1 MRNFHVPSG
10 IGDFSWAY
18 SKLKHVGMADWTI
31 ADGWPH
37 RTVPYVQLLENV
49 NSAQYGPFDYNTI
62 VRLEQQFGWDTAT
75 RPTWEKINQFPGTSV
90 YIQPNL
96 HLEQGRRL
104 EDWLPDLP
112 CDFHYPI
119 NIPEIER
126 ERMAAMLSGMRRPI
140 FGISCASYRGSEAW
154 KTWGHDEWV
163 MFLRM
168 LEAEIGGTILL
179 LGGFWDDLT
188 STVATTCGY
197 KDIVGKTSVPMM
209 VAAMEMLDG
218 YIGFSSGMG
227 IIRTVVKKPVFMMWP
242 DHQVELSTSW
252 APPEML
258 EERSYVASLWRE
270 PRLVFSRTKDWLR
283 RNY

>member
-1 MRNFHVPSG
+1 MYNFCVPSG

-37 RTVPYVQLLENV
+37 RTVPFVKLLDNV
-49 NSAQYGPFDYNTI
+49 NEASYGPFNYTEI
-62 VRLEQQFGWDTAT
+62 VRLEEQFHFGMT
-75 RPTWEKINQFPGTSV
+75 PTWERVSQFPGV
-90 YIQPNL
+90 NVFIEPNR
-96 HLEQGRRL
+96 HLESGRRL

-119 NIPEIER
+119 HVPSVER
-126 ERMAAMLSGMRRPI
+126 ERMEAMLSSFKRPI

-154 KTWGHDEWV
+154 KTWGHDEWLT
-163 MFLRM
+163 FLRL
-168 LEAEIGGTILL
+168 LEANVGGTILM

-188 STVATTCGY
+188 SSVAGAGGY
-197 KDIVGKTSVPMM
+197 KDIVGRTSVPMM
-209 VAAMEMLDG
+209 VAAMDMLDG

-227 IIRTVVKKPVFMMWP
+227 IIRTVLDKPVFMMWP

-252 APPEML
+252 APQEML
-258 EERSYVASLWRE
+258 ENRKYVASLWRD
-270 PRLVFSRTKDWLR
+270 PTQVFNRTLDWLR